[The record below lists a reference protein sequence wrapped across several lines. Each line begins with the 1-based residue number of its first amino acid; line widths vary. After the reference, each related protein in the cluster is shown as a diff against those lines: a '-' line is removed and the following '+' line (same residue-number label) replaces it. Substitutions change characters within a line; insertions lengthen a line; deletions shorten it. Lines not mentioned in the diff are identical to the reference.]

1 MERLALNP
9 LCTSNRHQ
17 GRHHVIPCHAL
28 AVRSANLASPL
39 VATTAQLCCAHSWA
53 GEASPGNIE
62 GRLLERMTSVQGA
75 GNSGAL
81 TAALGVLLAHGGAAL
96 LVGQLGHALGFA
108 LLRDAQLGIL
118 LQCGVLPALLILA
131 QEPLC
136 PAPLLPRKQ
145 GPLSGIV

>member
-1 MERLALNP
+1 MK
-9 LCTSNRHQ
+9 
-17 GRHHVIPCHAL
+17 
-28 AVRSANLASPL
+28 
-39 VATTAQLCCAHSWA
+39 
-53 GEASPGNIE
+53 
-62 GRLLERMTSVQGA
+62 RMTSVQGT

-81 TAALGVLLAHGGAAL
+81 TAALNVLLAHGGAAL

-145 GPLSGIV
+145 GPLSGIGLPVIMYKSHLVRATCCRRVRFSSAFRTARMV